1 MQSGMERKAPIE
13 RGIVEA
19 YDSRRTGAERPEF
32 MQAASMVDDAE
43 MTAAH
48 KPVEEQTQR
57 EHGRYSVLAASMLA
71 RSLPS
76 SSTRIAGP
84 NRGRK

>member
-1 MQSGMERKAPIE
+1 MERKAPIE
-13 RGIVEA
+13 CGIVKA
-19 YDSRRTGAERPEF
+19 YDGRRTGAERAEL
-32 MQAASMVDDAE
+32 MQAASMVDNAE
-43 MTAAH
+43 MAVAD

-71 RSLPS
+71 RSVPWIQPS
-76 SSTRIAGP
+76 IAGL